1 MRHQYTLA
9 TPASMA
15 RFIAAAK
22 PVAFCPTC
30 GYSELVSRLERNRCR
45 SCADVAAGRIQ
56 PSPRL
61 QKAS

>member
-1 MRHQYTLA
+1 MRYQYTLA

-15 RFIAAAK
+15 RFIAATR
-22 PVAFCPTC
+22 PVAYCPTC

-45 SCADVAAGRIQ
+45 PCAEVKAERIP

-61 QKAS
+61 KQAC

>member
-1 MRHQYTLA
+1 MRYQYTLA

-15 RFIAAAK
+15 RFIAAAR

-45 SCADVAAGRIQ
+45 SCIDVKAGRIQ
-56 PSPRL
+56 PSSRL
-61 QKAS
+61 RTAS